1 MVLRTVAMV
10 LGIIGGVY
18 GLIGGS
24 IITAFISSSSNIS
37 LIYKGIALLL
47 ALIPPITG
55 VMGAAIVRNKPL
67 LGSSLMGGKWH
78 CYGGVRFYRSPYRL
92 SSCPASRVFSRRS
105 NSRSERESSELD
117 YL

>member
-67 LGSSLMGGKWH
+67 LGSSLMGGS
-78 CYGGVRFYRSPYRL
+78 GIVMGALGFIALPIGFPLVPPAAFFLVGAILGVSGKVQ
-92 SSCPASRVFSRRS
+92 S
-105 NSRSERESSELD
+105 
-117 YL
+117 